1 MIKKFRIKTTVDAFK
16 WDGDADKANQCLGE
30 GFGVTW
36 AYLLGES
43 AIRIHNDEDDFIVA
57 NVGEWIIK
65 GFGGRVFVVTED
77 YFIAN
82 YEPINPQP

>member
-1 MIKKFRIKTTVDAFK
+1 
-16 WDGDADKANQCLGE
+16 
-30 GFGVTW
+30 
-36 AYLLGES
+36 LLGES